1 MKLLLIVVNSDHA
14 ADVGALLERYG
25 VPGYSEIPTI
35 LGKGATG
42 RKLGTRAFPGTST
55 LFFAAVAPEHCTS
68 LVDELRALRDERG
81 PEEGLKVYSLD
92 TKELL

>member
-14 ADVGALLERYG
+14 ADVGALLEHHG

-55 LFFAAVAPEHCTS
+55 LFFAAVAPEHCDA
-68 LVDELRALRDERG
+68 LVRELRALRDARG